1 MDWVTILVVLLANLH
16 KFHNIYADAARK
28 IIYYTNYHDFT
39 INYRMNYSLQFV
51 FSFGGKTQNCTG
63 KSTKIDMDCTLLSS
77 KQL

>member
-1 MDWVTILVVLLANLH
+1 MDWVTILAVLLANLH
-16 KFHNIYADAARK
+16 KFHNIYADAVRK

-39 INYRMNYSLQFV
+39 IHYRMNKTLQFV
-51 FSFGGKTQNCTG
+51 FSFDVKTQNCTG

>member
-51 FSFGGKTQNCTG
+51 LSFDGKTQNCTG

-77 KQL
+77 KKR